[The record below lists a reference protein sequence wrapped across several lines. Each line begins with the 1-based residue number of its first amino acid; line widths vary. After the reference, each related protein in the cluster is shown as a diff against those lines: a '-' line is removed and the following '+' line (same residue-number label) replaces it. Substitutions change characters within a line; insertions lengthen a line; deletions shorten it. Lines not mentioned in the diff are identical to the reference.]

1 MCALLFIYYR
11 FSTVH
16 SVYIYIFAYCE
27 LDFLFLAMLPPP
39 DSLARRWRR
48 LKKHCSFSS
57 GDNRLVR
64 SKSFTEQETLPGS
77 RDTEQEDREK
87 YHTVGTRD
95 GTKFQGIREKI
106 AQWNSDLKK
115 RRSTENLAH
124 HHFPA
129 VQDSVDKDSDESSQ
143 FVTALPQQ
151 GQVKNAVVVS
161 YGTSSKAG
169 NRDGSVPLWSPS
181 PSPPIS
187 DISSDSHTDNRRGNF
202 YGRQPALFQDQDSGY
217 DGFCPE
223 QSIYSTTSSDSSSVI
238 SEADNSLP
246 AFPALYGRGLARPR
260 PTPIYEKD
268 GGSRDSSLCSNKTS
282 SPRSRIAQATV
293 VNLVRSHTSGHDAS
307 VPPPLPPRPSPHS
320 SPASLPPLC
329 NPKPALGIIRQGA
342 VSLPRRRPEFHER
355 LRAHGAPQSGA
366 GACGIKNHQER
377 MQDQKEKVKVFCTRD
392 LFIDK
397 P

>member
-1 MCALLFIYYR
+1 
-11 FSTVH
+11 
-16 SVYIYIFAYCE
+16 
-27 LDFLFLAMLPPP
+27 MLPPP

-57 GDNRLVR
+57 GDKRLVR
-64 SKSFTEQETLPGS
+64 SKSFTEQETQETS
-77 RDTEQEDREK
+77 RDTEQEDRDK

-124 HHFPA
+124 HHHVTDGHRPF
-129 VQDSVDKDSDESSQ
+129 DKDGVEKSL

-151 GQVKNAVVVS
+151 GQVKSAVVVS
-161 YGTSSKAG
+161 YNSGLKPNCRQESTPPWS
-169 NRDGSVPLWSPS
+169 SPS

-187 DISSDSHTDNRRGNF
+187 DLSSDSTPDHRRRNYF
-202 YGRQPALFQDQDSGY
+202 RPNPALFQDQDSGY

-268 GGSRDSSLCSNKTS
+268 GGSRDSSLCSYKTS

-293 VNLVRSHTSGHDAS
+293 VNLVRSHASGHDAS

-329 NPKPALGIIRQGA
+329 NPKPASSTIRQGA
-342 VSLPRRRPEFHER
+342 VSLPRRRTEF
-355 LRAHGAPQSGA
+355 
-366 GACGIKNHQER
+366 QER
-377 MQDQKEKVKVFCTRD
+377 FRSKGSAKVENSPENSKEVTADQNSKVVHLNISIRKIIIYLAKGVDETGIGCSSASFEVLREMV
-392 LFIDK
+392 
-397 P
+397 